1 MKPLKEETLKYLTE
15 MYKDRSINKMDGE
28 ERAIKEARAILEK
41 VYGEDKKS
49 IEDWLKYLAQTSEI

>member
-49 IEDWLKYLAQTSEI
+49 IEDWLKYLAQTS